1 MHTRMCRQAWP
12 RLCRH
17 GLTPRPALVFTRPLS
32 SKQPPRDHR
41 RQESSVA
48 GPFSAEYENAPPEAR
63 PFAVERVGG
72 RECHVSW
79 SDSGSGIEKEWREI
93 AAPEAGEG
101 KVAVAGTNS
110 VTGRVS
116 AWFRQM
122 FLPTNYPHSVHE
134 S

>member
-1 MHTRMCRQAWP
+1 MMHARIWRQASP
-12 RLCRH
+12 CLRRH
-17 GLTPRPALVFTRPLS
+17 GIAPRPVLLFIRALS

-48 GPFSAEYENAPPEAR
+48 RSFPEECGSASETR
-63 PFAVERVGG
+63 PFAIERVGG

-79 SDSGSGIEKEWREI
+79 SDSGTGIEKEWRDV
-93 AAPEAGEG
+93 AASEG

-110 VTGRVS
+110 VTGRIS

-122 FLPTNYPHSVHE
+122 FLPTNYPQSVHD